1 MTDPDSRYE
10 YLIAK
15 LRKRNFR
22 MTPQRMALVRMIAA
36 SDGHP
41 SATQLYEQVKSD
53 YPTMSP
59 ATVYKTI
66 NLFKEMGEVFEI
78 DLKENSRY
86 DGNNPHPHPHVI
98 CINCQK
104 VMDGSDKPVNNL
116 LDKIESDSGYK
127 IVRHQII
134 FYGYCPDC
142 QASGQM

>member
-86 DGNNPHPHPHVI
+86 DGNKPHPHPHVI

-104 VMDGSDKPVNNL
+104 VMDGSDEPVNNL

>member
-1 MTDPDSRYE
+1 MVDPASRYE

-15 LRKRNFR
+15 LRQRNFR

-36 SDGHP
+36 SEGHP
-41 SATQLYEQVKSD
+41 SAYQLYEQVKPQ

-59 ATVYKTI
+59 ATVYKTL

-86 DGNNPHPHPHVI
+86 DGNKPHPHPHVI
-98 CINCQK
+98 CISCQK
-104 VMDGSDKPVNNL
+104 VIDGADELVNNL
-116 LDKIESDSGYK
+116 LDEIESDSGYK

-142 QASGQM
+142 QASGQS

>member
-1 MTDPDSRYE
+1 MTDPASRYE

-22 MTPQRMALVRMIAA
+22 MTPQRMALVRIIAA

-41 SATQLYEQVKSD
+41 SATQLYERVKSE

-59 ATVYKTI
+59 ATVYKTL

-86 DGNNPHPHPHVI
+86 DGNKPHPHPHVI
-98 CINCQK
+98 CISCQK
-104 VMDGSDKPVNNL
+104 VIDGADELVNNL
-116 LDKIESDSGYK
+116 LDEIESDSGYK

-134 FYGYCPDC
+134 FYGYCPNC

>member
-22 MTPQRMALVRMIAA
+22 MTPQRMALVRVIAT
-36 SDGHP
+36 SEGHP
-41 SATQLYEQVKSD
+41 SANQLYEQVKSQ

-59 ATVYKTI
+59 ATVYKTL

-78 DLKENSRY
+78 DLKDNSRY
-86 DGNNPHPHPHVI
+86 DGNKPHPHPHVI
-98 CINCQK
+98 CISCQK
-104 VMDGSDKPVNNL
+104 IMDGSDEPVSNL
-116 LDKIESDSGYK
+116 LDEIESDSGYK

-142 QASGQM
+142 QASAQS

>member
-22 MTPQRMALVRMIAA
+22 LTPQRMALVRMIAA

-66 NLFKEMGEVFEI
+66 NLFKEMGEIFEI

-86 DGNNPHPHPHVI
+86 DGNKPHPHPHVI
-98 CINCQK
+98 CVSCQK
-104 VMDGSDKPVNNL
+104 VMDGSDEPVNNL
-116 LDKIESDSGYK
+116 LDEIESDSGYK

>member
-1 MTDPDSRYE
+1 MTDPASRYE

-22 MTPQRMALVRMIAA
+22 MTPQRMALVRIIAA

-41 SATQLYEQVKSD
+41 SATQLYERVKSQ

-59 ATVYKTI
+59 ATVYKTL

-86 DGNNPHPHPHVI
+86 DGNKPHPHPHVI
-98 CINCQK
+98 CISCQK
-104 VMDGSDKPVNNL
+104 VIDGSDGPVSNL
-116 LDKIESDSGYK
+116 LDEIESDSGYK

-142 QASGQM
+142 QASGQS

>member
-1 MTDPDSRYE
+1 MVDPASRYE

-15 LRKRNFR
+15 LRQRNFR

-36 SDGHP
+36 SEGHP
-41 SATQLYEQVKSD
+41 SAYQLYEQVKSH

-59 ATVYKTI
+59 ATVYKTL

-78 DLKENSRY
+78 DLKDNSRY
-86 DGNNPHPHPHVI
+86 DGNKPHPHPHVI
-98 CINCQK
+98 CVSCQK
-104 VMDGSDKPVNNL
+104 VIDGADEPVSNL
-116 LDKIESDSGYK
+116 LNAIESDSGYK

-142 QASGQM
+142 QTSGQI

>member
-1 MTDPDSRYE
+1 MTDPASRYE

-15 LRKRNFR
+15 LRQRHFR
-22 MTPQRMALVRMIAA
+22 LTPQRMALVRMIAA

-41 SATQLYEQVKSD
+41 SAHQLYEQVKSQ

-59 ATVYKTI
+59 ATVYKTL

-78 DLKENSRY
+78 DLKDNSRY
-86 DGNNPHPHPHVI
+86 DGNKPHPHPHVI
-98 CINCQK
+98 CISCQK
-104 VMDGSDKPVNNL
+104 VIDGADEPVNNL
-116 LDKIESDSGYK
+116 LDEIESDSGYK

>member
-41 SATQLYEQVKSD
+41 SANQLYEQVKSE

-59 ATVYKTI
+59 ATVYKTL

-86 DGNNPHPHPHVI
+86 DGNKPHPHPHVI
-98 CINCQK
+98 CINCEK
-104 VMDGSDKPVNNL
+104 VIDSSDEPVSDL
-116 LDKIESDSGYK
+116 LETIESDSGYK

-142 QASGQM
+142 QASGRM